1 VNHGASNLLAALAG
15 LATSSDPRIERLK
28 HVASLLRDSGC
39 YRWVG
44 LYDVDHSAGKVV
56 NIVWDGPGAP
66 KFPEFPITK
75 GLTGSAIAE
84 RRTVNVGDVSADSR
98 YLTAFG
104 TTRSEIIV
112 PIIIPTIQIPTMNA
126 PAAKHAPVAGSTVI
140 GTAVIG
146 TIDIESDKPDAF
158 DERTERLHET
168 CAGVLRPLWSA
179 QK

>member
-1 VNHGASNLLAALAG
+1 MNPGVSNLLAALAS
-15 LATSSDPRIERLK
+15 LATSSDPRVERLK
-28 HVASLLRDSGC
+28 RVASLLRDSGC

-44 LYDVDHSAGKVV
+44 LYDVDRSAGKVV

-66 KFPEFPITK
+66 EFPEFPITK

-112 PIIIPTIQIPTMNA
+112 PITIPTIQIPSINA
-126 PAAKHAPVAGSTVI
+126 PATKHAPVADTAVI
-140 GTAVIG
+140 GTTVIG

-158 DERTERLHET
+158 DERTERLLET

>member
-1 VNHGASNLLAALAG
+1 MNHGASNLLAALAG

-44 LYDVDHSAGKVV
+44 LYDVDHAAGKVV

-84 RRTVNVGDVSADSR
+84 QRTINIGDVSADSR

-112 PIIIPTIQIPTMNA
+112 PIIVPTMNA
-126 PAAKHAPVAGSTVI
+126 PAAKHAPVAGST
-140 GTAVIG
+140 VIG

-158 DERTERLHET
+158 DERTERLLET

>member
-1 VNHGASNLLAALAG
+1 
-15 LATSSDPRIERLK
+15 LK
-28 HVASLLRDSGC
+28 RVASLLRDSGC

-44 LYDVDHSAGKVV
+44 LYDVDRSAGKVV

-66 KFPEFPITK
+66 EFPEFPITK

-112 PIIIPTIQIPTMNA
+112 PITIPTIQVPSINA
-126 PAAKHAPVAGSTVI
+126 PATKHAPVAD
-140 GTAVIG
+140 TAVIG

-158 DERTERLHET
+158 DERTERLLET